1 MTKCINIYIKFQLNT
16 SNKYFNFEH
25 SFPIKISTQSCFF
38 CVTENWKQSLDEGGH
53 YGAPLADLSKAID
66 CIMHD
71 LLTAKLQEYDFDNN
85 SLNFIFNIC

>member
-1 MTKCINIYIKFQLNT
+1 M
-16 SNKYFNFEH
+16 
-25 SFPIKISTQSCFF
+25 
-38 CVTENWKQSLDEGGH
+38 TENWKQSLDQGGH
-53 YGAPLADLSKAID
+53 YGAPLAKAID